1 MKRIA
6 IFSFCCLLVL
16 SFLPISSF
24 AKAIDVCVYTETTQ
38 WIGQGAAQAQADI
51 LMKRLKGKPG
61 IGKVENLNAKPA
73 AEWMKAHTKKNGNHV
88 FVMYGDIPTTIY
100 PGGCAKKDGSVA
112 EKYLEAGNTF
122 TNSADYFFWG
132 QGGRNKECGI
142 QTMMDIPGIVQWD
155 DNTPMKLTAEGK
167 KYSPTLA
174 KMKAIES
181 DRPFHVD
188 SLDKKWELEVAFAS
202 KSGNAKTDRA
212 DPCILTE
219 KNYKGRLI
227 QVCQTSGCPEPVG
240 DILADI
246 LLNYYVEAVG
256 ALAVD
261 ANQKLPLAWG
271 DIKLGGE

>member
-1 MKRIA
+1 MRNIA
-6 IFSFCCLLVL
+6 IFCFLLLL
-16 SFLPISSF
+16 SILPITSS
-24 AKAIDVCVYTETTQ
+24 AKDIDVCVYTETTQ
-38 WIGQGAAQAQADI
+38 WIAQGAAQKQADI
-51 LMKRLKGKPG
+51 LIKRLKGKPG
-61 IGKVENLNAKPA
+61 IGKVENLNSKPA
-73 AEWMKAHTKKNGNHV
+73 ANWMKNHTEKDGNHV

-100 PGGCAKKDGSVA
+100 PAGCAKKDGSVA

-155 DNTPMKLTAEGK
+155 DDTQMKLTAEGK

-174 KMKAIES
+174 KLKAIES

-188 SLDKKWELEVAFAS
+188 ALDKKWELEVAFAS
-202 KSGNAKTDRA
+202 KSGDAKTDRA

-227 QVCQTSGCPEPVG
+227 QVCQTAGCIEPVG

-246 LLNYYVEAVG
+246 LLNYYVEVVG

-261 ANQKLPLAWG
+261 ANQKLPLTWG
-271 DIKLGGE
+271 DIKSGGK

>member
-1 MKRIA
+1 MPMSG
-6 IFSFCCLLVL
+6 FT
-16 SFLPISSF
+16 
-24 AKAIDVCVYTETTQ
+24 KAIDVCVYTETVQ
-38 WIGQGAAQAQADI
+38 WIGQGAAQARADI

-61 IGKVENLNAKPA
+61 IVVENLNAKPA

-100 PGGCAKKDGSVA
+100 PASCAKKDSSIA

-142 QTMMDIPGIVQWD
+142 QTMMDIPSIVQWD
-155 DNTPMKLTAEGK
+155 DNTQMKLTAEGK

-188 SLDKKWELEVAFAS
+188 QLDKKWELEVAFAS

-219 KNYKGRLI
+219 QNYKGRLI
-227 QVCQTSGCPEPVG
+227 QVC
-240 DILADI
+240 
-246 LLNYYVEAVG
+246 
-256 ALAVD
+256 
-261 ANQKLPLAWG
+261 
-271 DIKLGGE
+271 

>member
-1 MKRIA
+1 MRKIA
-6 IFSFCCLLVL
+6 IFSFCFLLAI
-16 SFLPISSF
+16 SILPVTSL
-24 AKAIDVCVYTETTQ
+24 ARNVDVCVYTETTQ
-38 WIGQGAAQAQADI
+38 WIAQGAAQKQADI

-61 IGKVENLNAKPA
+61 IGKVENLNSKPA
-73 AEWMKAHTKKNGNHV
+73 ANWMKEHTEKNGNHV

-100 PGGCAKKDGSVA
+100 PGGCAKKDGSIA

-142 QTMMDIPGIVQWD
+142 QTMMDIDGIVQWD

-188 SLDKKWELEVAFAS
+188 QLDKKWELEVAFAS

-227 QVCQTSGCPEPVG
+227 QVCQTAGCPEPVG

-256 ALAVD
+256 ALAVN
-261 ANQKLPLAWG
+261 ANQKLPLTWG
-271 DIKLGGE
+271 DIKSGGQ

>member
-1 MKRIA
+1 MRKTA
-6 IFSFCCLLVL
+6 IFSFCCLVVL

-38 WIGQGAAQAQADI
+38 WIGQGEAQKQADI

-73 AEWMKAHTKKNGNHV
+73 AEWMKAHTKKDGNHV
-88 FVMYGDIPTTIY
+88 FVMYGDIPTTIF
-100 PGGCAKKDGSVA
+100 PAACAKKDGSVA
-112 EKYLEAGNTF
+112 EEYLEAGNTF

-132 QGGRNKECGI
+132 LNGRNQECGI

-155 DNTPMKLTAEGK
+155 DDTKMKLTAEGK

-202 KSGNAKTDRA
+202 KSGDAKTDRA

-261 ANQKLPLAWG
+261 TNQKLPLAWG

>member
-6 IFSFCCLLVL
+6 IFSFCCLLV
-16 SFLPISSF
+16 SSF
-24 AKAIDVCVYTETTQ
+24 MPMSGFTKAIDVCVYTETVQ
-38 WIGQGAAQAQADI
+38 WIGQGAAQARADI

-61 IGKVENLNAKPA
+61 IVVENLNAKPA

-100 PGGCAKKDGSVA
+100 PASCAKKDSSIA

-142 QTMMDIPGIVQWD
+142 QIMMDIPGIVQWD
-155 DNTPMKLTAEGK
+155 DNTQMKLTAEGK

-181 DRPFHVD
+181 DHPFHVD
-188 SLDKKWELEVAFAS
+188 QLDKKWEIEVAFAS

-219 KNYKGRLI
+219 QNYEGRLI

-261 ANQKLPLAWG
+261 ANPKLPLAWG
-271 DIKLGGE
+271 DIKLGGK